1 MVQTELVYGFCP
13 VGWAAWL
20 WRAGLVGAEVDS
32 RAESRLDSKVD
43 SSLGLLLCCPPLIDF

>member
-20 WRAGLVGAEVDS
+20 CWAGLVGAEVDS
-32 RAESRLDSKVD
+32 RAESRVDSKVD
-43 SSLGLLLCCPPLIDF
+43 SSLGLALLCCCPPP